1 MHNISQIRSRSY
13 RAYIVQHRPWIEN
26 KIASSATSFIRN
38 ITDHR
43 CKKTIVSLFCFAR
56 RREEGKEERKENK
69 RENNNSWKGENQSVT
84 LRISPPESR
93 IFQVSQDLFDSFDSC
108 HLFRNFQFSC
118 DSLPRNP
125 SFLPP
130 AEDKKWRWL
139 INGSAREEPSSGFQL
154 RDVKTRLSPSSSL
167 LSGEGEPVSLLSRL
181 PLHSWPRISRRRT
194 ENPPLPLPIVG
205 LFCPVS
211 PGRAMRYLWVSFGG
225 LCRSRHYTGR
235 QPSPL
240 GPSSP
245 LYPI

>member
-1 MHNISQIRSRSY
+1 MNTIFSTYPQ
-13 RAYIVQHRPWIEN
+13 
-26 KIASSATSFIRN
+26 
-38 ITDHR
+38 TDR
-43 CKKTIVSLFCFAR
+43 V
-56 RREEGKEERKENK
+56 
-69 RENNNSWKGENQSVT
+69 
-84 LRISPPESR
+84 SR
-93 IFQVSQDLFDSFDSC
+93 IFQVSQDLFDSFDSF

-194 ENPPLPLPIVG
+194 ENPLSPSLLSGCFVPSVLAAQCDIYGFLLGACAEAAIIPAANPLP
-205 LFCPVS
+205 S
-211 PGRAMRYLWVSFGG
+211 PSD
-225 LCRSRHYTGR
+225 
-235 QPSPL
+235 PP
-240 GPSSP
+240 PP

>member
-1 MHNISQIRSRSY
+1 M
-13 RAYIVQHRPWIEN
+13 E
-26 KIASSATSFIRN
+26 
-38 ITDHR
+38 
-43 CKKTIVSLFCFAR
+43 
-56 RREEGKEERKENK
+56 RRESIRHPQNF
-69 RENNNSWKGENQSVT
+69 
-84 LRISPPESR
+84 PPRVNIIFCTYPQTDRVSR
-93 IFQVSQDLFDSFDSC
+93 IFQVSQDLFDSFDSF

-130 AEDKKWRWL
+130 VEDKKWRWL

-240 GPSSP
+240 ALGPSSP
-245 LYPI
+245 LVPYLAMGIQFSRSPSPPCRRNFSRNFALPFFIPLSR